1 MHLHETAEEIATSL
15 KRYGIRPL
23 ERLDELGL
31 VTPLLVAVHMTQL
44 LPGEIERLAVQGA
57 SVVHCPESNLK
68 LGSGICPAFALREAG
83 VNLALGTD
91 GAASNNDLDMFG
103 EMKTAALIAT
113 GFSQCSDRLPAAAV
127 LQMATLNGARALG
140 LQDRVGSLLPGK
152 EADLIC
158 VDLSRAATQPV
169 YAPISQ
175 LVYACSRD
183 QVTDVWVAGQHLLEQ
198 AQPTLAD
205 AQAILARARAWGEK
219 IRGARGSR
227 TQ

>member
-1 MHLHETAEEIATSL
+1 
-15 KRYGIRPL
+15 
-23 ERLDELGL
+23 
-31 VTPLLVAVHMTQL
+31 MTQL

-205 AQAILARARAWGEK
+205 AQQFWPEPGPGAKNTRRAWFK
-219 IRGARGSR
+219 NPIAARQNWLTLAVWPVAGGTR
-227 TQ
+227 TGHCAHCMT